1 VKPEHPAP
9 MMHVVGLLAVSV
21 VEFIPG
27 TVATVGPPPPARPGA
42 RLATTLT
49 HGPVGLASST
59 WNARWVTIVDELR
72 SVVGRSQ
79 VLVDADQ
86 RASFEIDWT
95 GRYRGVCAAV
105 VRPGS
110 TEEVAGIVRAC
121 ARLGVAIVPQGGNT
135 GLVGGSVP
143 RSPDPHVASDEASD
157 GRPVIVLSLTR
168 LDELGRVDPAAM
180 QVTAGAG
187 VTLSRWRA
195 HAHEAGLDA
204 PVDFAARD
212 TATVGGAIATNAG
225 GSRVLRYGTMRQQVV
240 GVEAVLASGDVIG
253 SLAGLPKETAGMHW
267 PSLVAGSE
275 GTLAIVTAAR
285 LRLVPRFE
293 HTVTAMLSM
302 SSMAGAVELLG
313 QLRRSVP
320 ALDAVEFIQPAA
332 LDLVADH
339 LGRHAPVAVPADGTC
354 LVVDCA
360 DHDDPTSQL
369 ADALGASGGVVDAV
383 VTADA
388 AQRRELIEFRDRIT
402 EAIALAAT
410 ASGTPT
416 FKLDVAVPL
425 GSLDAVLAVADAA
438 ADADGARLIPFGHL
452 AEGNAHL
459 NFLDTS
465 DTAGLAD
472 TVLRAVAERGGTIS
486 AEHGIGVAKAPW
498 LGLIRSPADLAAQRA
513 LKHAL
518 DPAGILNP
526 GVLAR

>member
-1 VKPEHPAP
+1 MA
-9 MMHVVGLLAVSV
+9 
-21 VEFIPG
+21 
-27 TVATVGPPPPARPGA
+27 
-42 RLATTLT
+42 
-49 HGPVGLASST
+49 
-59 WNARWVTIVDELR
+59 IVDELR
-72 SVVGRSQ
+72 SVVGNAH

-86 RASFEIDWT
+86 RATFEVDWT
-95 GRYRGVCAAV
+95 GRYRGTCVAV
-105 VRPGS
+105 VRPAS
-110 TEEVAGIVRAC
+110 TDEVAAVVRAC
-121 ARLGVAIVPQGGNT
+121 ARAGITIVAQGGNT

-143 RSPDPHVASDEASD
+143 RSTGPDGAGDDREA
-157 GRPVIVLSLTR
+157 IVLSLTR
-168 LDELGRVDPAAM
+168 LDHLGPVDLASM

-212 TATVGGAIATNAG
+212 TATVGGAVATNAG
-225 GSRVLRYGTMRQQVV
+225 GSRVLRFGTMRQQVV
-240 GVEAVLASGDVIG
+240 GVEAVLASGDVVG

-267 PSLVAGSE
+267 PSLVVGSE

-293 HTVTAMLSM
+293 HTVTAMVSM
-302 SSMAGAVELLG
+302 STMAAAVDLVG
-313 QLRRSVP
+313 HLRRSVP
-320 ALDAVEFIQPAA
+320 ALDAVEFVQPAA

-339 LGRHAPVAVPADGTC
+339 LGRRPPVAVPAGGTC

-369 ADALGASGGVVDAV
+369 TGPFGASGGVVDVV
-383 VTADA
+383 VTNDA
-388 AQRRELIEFRDRIT
+388 TQRRALIEFRDRIT

-425 GSLDAVLAVADAA
+425 DSLSDVLDVAQAA
-438 ADADGARLIPFGHL
+438 AVADGARLIPFGHL

-465 DTAGLAD
+465 DTGRLAD
-472 TVLRAVAERGGTIS
+472 VVLRAVAERGGTIS

-498 LGLIRSPADLAAQRA
+498 LDLIRSPADLAAQRA
-513 LKHAL
+513 VKHAL

>member
-1 VKPEHPAP
+1 
-9 MMHVVGLLAVSV
+9 M
-21 VEFIPG
+21 
-27 TVATVGPPPPARPGA
+27 
-42 RLATTLT
+42 
-49 HGPVGLASST
+49 
-59 WNARWVTIVDELR
+59 
-72 SVVGRSQ
+72 
-79 VLVDADQ
+79 
-86 RASFEIDWT
+86 
-95 GRYRGVCAAV
+95 
-105 VRPGS
+105 
-110 TEEVAGIVRAC
+110 
-121 ARLGVAIVPQGGNT
+121 
-135 GLVGGSVP
+135 
-143 RSPDPHVASDEASD
+143 
-157 GRPVIVLSLTR
+157 LSLRR
-168 LDELGRVDPAAM
+168 LDHLGPVDPAAM

-204 PVDFAARD
+204 PVDFASRD
-212 TATVGGAIATNAG
+212 TATIGGAIATNAG
-225 GSRVLRYGTMRQQVV
+225 GSRVLRFGTMRQQVL

-267 PSLVAGSE
+267 PSLLAGSE

-293 HTVTAMLSM
+293 HTVTALVSM
-302 SSMAGAVELLG
+302 SSMAAAVDLLG
-313 QLRRSVP
+313 ELRRSVP
-320 ALDAVEFIQPAA
+320 ALDAVEFVQPAA
-332 LDLVADH
+332 LALVCDH
-339 LGRHAPVAVPADGTC
+339 LDRRSPVAVPADGTC

-360 DHDDPTSQL
+360 DHDDPTNQL
-369 ADALGASGGVVDAV
+369 AEALGRSDDVIDAV
-383 VTADA
+383 VTTDA

-425 GSLDAVLAVADAA
+425 RSLADVLQVAQDAA
-438 ADADGARLIPFGHL
+438 LADGARLIPFGHL

-459 NFLDTS
+459 NFLDTT
-465 DTAGLAD
+465 DTARLTD
-472 TVLRAVAERGGTIS
+472 TVLGAVAERGGTIS

>member
-1 VKPEHPAP
+1 
-9 MMHVVGLLAVSV
+9 M
-21 VEFIPG
+21 
-27 TVATVGPPPPARPGA
+27 
-42 RLATTLT
+42 
-49 HGPVGLASST
+49 
-59 WNARWVTIVDELR
+59 
-72 SVVGRSQ
+72 
-79 VLVDADQ
+79 LVDADQ
-86 RASFEIDWT
+86 RATFEVDWT
-95 GRYRGVCAAV
+95 GRYRGVCVAV

-110 TEEVAGIVRAC
+110 TEEVAGIVQAC
-121 ARLGVAIVPQGGNT
+121 AAMGVAVVPQGGNT

-143 RSPDPHVASDEASD
+143 RSSGDRAV
-157 GRPVIVLSLTR
+157 VVLSLTR
-168 LDELGRVDPAAM
+168 LDQLGPVDPAAL

-212 TATVGGAIATNAG
+212 TATIGGAIATNAG
-225 GSRVLRYGTMRQQVV
+225 GSRVLRFGTMRQQVV
-240 GVEAVLASGDVIG
+240 GVEAVLANGEVVG

-267 PSLVAGSE
+267 PSLLAGSE

-293 HTVTAMLSM
+293 HTVTALVSM
-302 SSMAGAVELLG
+302 SSMAGAVDLLG
-313 QLRRSVP
+313 RLRRSVP
-320 ALDAVEFIQPAA
+320 SLDAVEFIQPAA
-332 LDLVADH
+332 LGLVADH
-339 LGRHAPVAVPADGTC
+339 LGRRPPVAVPADGTC

-369 ADALGASGGVVDAV
+369 ADALGASAGVVDAV
-383 VTADA
+383 VTTDA

-425 GSLDAVLAVADAA
+425 GSLADVLAVAQSAA
-438 ADADGARLIPFGHL
+438 ADDEARLIPFGHL

-465 DTAGLAD
+465 DTARLAD

-486 AEHGIGVAKAPW
+486 AEHGIGIAKAPW
-498 LGLIRSPADLAAQRA
+498 LESDPVARRPRRAARRQARPRPQRHPQPRRPRPLICRTSCIGAWHRCTTFYVP
-513 LKHAL
+513 
-518 DPAGILNP
+518 
-526 GVLAR
+526 

>member
-1 VKPEHPAP
+1 
-9 MMHVVGLLAVSV
+9 M
-21 VEFIPG
+21 
-27 TVATVGPPPPARPGA
+27 VA
-42 RLATTLT
+42 
-49 HGPVGLASST
+49 
-59 WNARWVTIVDELR
+59 IVDELQ
-72 SVVGRSQ
+72 SVVGRAH

-95 GRYRGVCAAV
+95 GRYGGACLAV
-105 VRPGS
+105 VRPAS
-110 TEEVAGIVRAC
+110 ADEVAGVVVAC
-121 ARLGVAIVPQGGNT
+121 ARAGVAIVPQGGNT

-143 RSPDPHVASDEASD
+143 RPAADAASGD
-157 GRPVIVLSLTR
+157 RPVIVLSLTR
-168 LDELGRVDPAAM
+168 LDELGPVDPAAM

-212 TATVGGAIATNAG
+212 TATIGGAIATNAG

-240 GVEAVLASGDVIG
+240 GVEAVLASGEVVG

-267 PSLVAGSE
+267 PSLLAGSE

-285 LRLVPRFE
+285 LRLVPNFE
-293 HTVTAMLSM
+293 HTVTAMVA
-302 SSMAGAVELLG
+302 MATMAAAVDLLG
-313 QLRRSVP
+313 HLRRSVP

-339 LGRHAPVAVPADGTC
+339 LGRRPPVAVPADGTC

-360 DHDDPTSQL
+360 DHEDPTSRL
-369 ADALGASGGVVDAV
+369 TDALGALGVGVDAV
-383 VTADA
+383 VTTDA
-388 AQRRELIEFRDRIT
+388 AQRRDLIEFRDRIT

-425 GSLDAVLAVADAA
+425 GSLADVLEIARSAAVV
-438 ADADGARLIPFGHL
+438 DGARLIPFGHL

-465 DTAGLAD
+465 DTARLAD
-472 TVLRAVAERGGTIS
+472 AVLGAVAERGGTIS
-486 AEHGIGVAKAPW
+486 AEHGIGIAKAPW

-513 LKHAL
+513 VKHAL
-518 DPAGILNP
+518 DPTGILNP

>member
-1 VKPEHPAP
+1 
-9 MMHVVGLLAVSV
+9 MLA
-21 VEFIPG
+21 G
-27 TVATVGPPPPARPGA
+27 VA
-42 RLATTLT
+42 
-49 HGPVGLASST
+49 
-59 WNARWVTIVDELR
+59 IVDELR
-72 SVVGRSQ
+72 SVVGPTQ

-95 GRYRGVCAAV
+95 GRYRGACVAA

-110 TEEVAGIVRAC
+110 TEEVAAIVRAC
-121 ARLGVAIVPQGGNT
+121 TRLGVAIVPQGGNT

-143 RSPDPHVASDEASD
+143 RSTDPAGASD
-157 GRPVIVLSLTR
+157 GPHDARPDDRPVIVLSLTR
-168 LDELGRVDPAAM
+168 LDQLGPVDPAAM

-240 GVEAVLASGDVIG
+240 GVEAVLASGDVVG

-302 SSMAGAVELLG
+302 SSMGGAVELLG
-313 QLRRSVP
+313 RLRRSVP

-332 LDLVADH
+332 LGLVADH
-339 LGRHAPVAVPADGTC
+339 LGRRPPVAVPADGTC

-369 ADALGASGGVVDAV
+369 ADVLSASGDVVDAV

-425 GSLDAVLAVADAA
+425 GSLAAVLAVAQSAA
-438 ADADGARLIPFGHL
+438 ADDGARLIPFGHL

-465 DTAGLAD
+465 DTAVLAD

-513 LKHAL
+513 VKHAL
-518 DPAGILNP
+518 DPAGIFNP

>member
-1 VKPEHPAP
+1 
-9 MMHVVGLLAVSV
+9 
-21 VEFIPG
+21 
-27 TVATVGPPPPARPGA
+27 VA
-42 RLATTLT
+42 
-49 HGPVGLASST
+49 
-59 WNARWVTIVDELR
+59 IVDELR
-72 SVVGRSQ
+72 TIVGHSQ

-86 RASFEIDWT
+86 RASFEVDWT

-110 TEEVAGIVRAC
+110 TEEVAGVARAC
-121 ARLGVAIVPQGGNT
+121 GALGVAIVPQGGNT

-143 RSPDPHVASDEASD
+143 RSATDGSTDPD
-157 GRPVIVLSLTR
+157 RPVVVLSLTR
-168 LDELGRVDPAAM
+168 LDHLGPVDAASM

-195 HAHEAGLDA
+195 HAHVAGLDA
-204 PVDFAARD
+204 PLDFAARD
-212 TATVGGAIATNAG
+212 TATIGGAIATNAG
-225 GSRVLRYGTMRQQVV
+225 GSRVLRFGTMRNQVV
-240 GVEAVLASGDVIG
+240 GVEAVLASGEVVG

-293 HTVTAMLSM
+293 HTVTAMVAM
-302 SSMAGAVELLG
+302 SSIAGAVDLLG
-313 QLRRSVP
+313 HLRRSVP
-320 ALDAVEFIQPAA
+320 SLDAVEFVQPAA
-332 LDLVADH
+332 LGLVADH
-339 LGRHAPVAVPADGTC
+339 LDRRPPVTVPADGTC

-360 DHDDPTSQL
+360 DHHDPTSQL
-369 ADALGASGGVVDAV
+369 ADALGAPGVTDAV
-383 VTADA
+383 VTTDA
-388 AQRRELIEFRDRIT
+388 AQRRELIEFRDRIS

-425 GSLDAVLAVADAA
+425 GSLADVLTVAQSA
-438 ADADGARLIPFGHL
+438 ADDDGARLIPFGHL

-465 DTAGLAD
+465 DTARVAD
-472 TVLRAVAERGGTIS
+472 TVLRAVAQRGGTIS

-498 LGLIRSPADLAAQRA
+498 LDLIRSSADLAAQRA
-513 LKHAL
+513 VKHAL
-518 DPAGILNP
+518 DPDRILNP
-526 GVLAR
+526 GVLGR